1 MKQYSVKVH
10 ESNLKEMKNKLSLA
24 KNKKIT
30 KLDWIKDSNMYLI
43 KYTV

>member
-30 KLDWIKDSNMYLI
+30 KLDTEMYLI